1 MQRQWGELLVEDQ
14 TLRIACT
21 QLVSE
26 RSKEENLLKIEKF
39 AKKAKSYG
47 ARMVVFPEVFM
58 CYFTPDEPLE
68 KRAKQAEGL
77 NGHFV
82 KSVSRISK
90 EQGVSIT
97 VGMHET
103 VEGSLKTYNTT
114 ITTDE
119 NGEIINVYRKT
130 HLYDAFNYKESAF
143 NQPSNNPFK
152 VFDFDGFKVG
162 VMVCYEARFP
172 EIARTLALKGAE
184 VILIP
189 SAWVKGYNKEDHW
202 LTLVKA
208 RAVENTTY
216 IATSNQIG
224 NIYTG
229 ITSFVDPL
237 GIILHR
243 MNETEGVILG
253 EVSRERLTEARMTLP
268 VLSQR
273 NNTLYEL

>member
-1 MQRQWGELLVEDQ
+1 MVDQ

-21 QLVSE
+21 QVVSE
-26 RSKEENLLKIEKF
+26 RSKEENLLKIERF

-68 KRAKQAEGL
+68 ERAKQAEGL

-103 VEGSLKTYNTT
+103 VEASLKTYNTT

-162 VMVCYEARFP
+162 VMVCYEVRFP

-237 GIILHR
+237 GIVLHR
-243 MNETEGVILG
+243 MNEAEGVILG

-273 NNTLYEL
+273 NSALYEL